1 MKNENEYTPTP
12 QELSETVRS
21 MTLSQKMQLEAI
33 LNMVTSLLISVRQ
46 EQQGAD
52 RKIFEG
58 VRK

>member
-12 QELSETVRS
+12 QELSETVMS

-52 RKIFEG
+52 RKIF
-58 VRK
+58 